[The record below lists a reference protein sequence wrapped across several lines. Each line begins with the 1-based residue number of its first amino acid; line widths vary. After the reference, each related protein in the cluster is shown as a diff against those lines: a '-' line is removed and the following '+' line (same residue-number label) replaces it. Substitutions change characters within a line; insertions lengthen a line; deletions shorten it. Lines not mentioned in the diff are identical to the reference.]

1 MSNVLAAEERTEF
14 RKSILNELRKNGYI
28 PAIVYG
34 RNEETKAISVKKG
47 DLMKT
52 VSEVGRNGI
61 IQLEL
66 DGSTRPVVLGDY
78 QVNPIT
84 NDILHA
90 DFMYVTKDTELNTQ
104 INVTV
109 SGEAPGVK
117 QGGILQISLHE
128 LEITGK
134 PQDIPESIV
143 VDVSSLE
150 INDTVKIEAIR
161 DKYSKIDIRHDD
173 DEVIVVIHPPAHIDE
188 EEGVEETE
196 ESAEAE
202 S

>member
-28 PAIVYG
+28 PAVVYG

-52 VSEVGRNGI
+52 VLEVGRNGI

-84 NDILHA
+84 NGIFMLTLCMLLRIL
-90 DFMYVTKDTELNTQ
+90 
-104 INVTV
+104 
-109 SGEAPGVK
+109 S
-117 QGGILQISLHE
+117 
-128 LEITGK
+128 
-134 PQDIPESIV
+134 
-143 VDVSSLE
+143 
-150 INDTVKIEAIR
+150 
-161 DKYSKIDIRHDD
+161 
-173 DEVIVVIHPPAHIDE
+173 
-188 EEGVEETE
+188 
-196 ESAEAE
+196 
-202 S
+202 